1 MPEPPESEPWGG
13 KMGGSEVHVAAG
25 SRWGL
30 LFCGLVLLAG
40 ALSTAGNSAFAQE
53 PNASCAPAV
62 GRIVALQGNV
72 EVQRAGSTAWVPVRR
87 LDTAICAGD
96 RLRTDALS
104 RSLLFVQP
112 ESYVRV
118 DQNTTITL
126 NQTTDEIEVQFFA
139 AELAVELRNTQ
150 TSGAGYFIT
159 RFPKKFKVTTPHM
172 NAAVEGT
179 EFMVETSRDAT
190 KLTVL
195 EGKVSSESVAT
206 RDAQLVTAGQSLQ
219 SGAAGPAAITAV
231 VKPQDAV
238 QWVLRYPPI
247 SDGSNA
253 SRAEELLRAG
263 SVDEALAEIDSVLR
277 GDPDNSDAHAL
288 RAIIQVAKNDKAAAL
303 ESAGRATT
311 ANAGNY
317 RAWLAMSYAQQA
329 NFDLEAALESALK
342 AESLQS
348 GSALA
353 HARAAELH
361 LSLGDSHRAEVAARA
376 AIASNPAESHAHSML
391 GFVHLAQI
399 ETEAAR
405 ADFEAAIERDS
416 FSALP
421 RLGLGLAMIRD
432 GELKAAGK
440 SSKSRSRS
448 IRRILCCEAM
458 LARPTTRRTRGHETN
473 WLRRSSSL
481 QQLDPRIRRPISTTP
496 F

>member
-1 MPEPPESEPWGG
+1 M
-13 KMGGSEVHVAAG
+13 
-25 SRWGL
+25 
-30 LFCGLVLLAG
+30 
-40 ALSTAGNSAFAQE
+40 
-53 PNASCAPAV
+53 
-62 GRIVALQGNV
+62 
-72 EVQRAGSTAWVPVRR
+72 
-87 LDTAICAGD
+87 
-96 RLRTDALS
+96 
-104 RSLLFVQP
+104 
-112 ESYVRV
+112 
-118 DQNTTITL
+118 
-126 NQTTDEIEVQFFA
+126 QFFA

-150 TSGAGYFIT
+150 SSGAGYFIT

-179 EFMVETSRDAT
+179 EFMVETSSDAT

-277 GDPDNSDAHAL
+277 GDPGNSDAHAL
-288 RAIIQVAKNDKAAAL
+288 RAIIQVAKNDKGGAL
-303 ESAGRATT
+303 ESAGKATT

-353 HARAAELH
+353 HARVAELH
-361 LSLGDSHRAEVAARA
+361 LSLGDSRRAE
-376 AIASNPAESHAHSML
+376 
-391 GFVHLAQI
+391 
-399 ETEAAR
+399 EAAR
-405 ADFEAAIERDS
+405 RGDRKQ
-416 FSALP
+416 P
-421 RLGLGLAMIRD
+421 D
-432 GELKAAGK
+432 GE
-440 SSKSRSRS
+440 SRAQHARLRPSRADRHES
-448 IRRILCCEAM
+448 G
-458 LARPTTRRTRGHETN
+458 ARQISRP
-473 WLRRSSSL
+473 RSSA
-481 QQLDPRIRRPISTTP
+481 IRSVHCRGWASASR
-496 F
+496 

>member
-1 MPEPPESEPWGG
+1 M
-13 KMGGSEVHVAAG
+13 
-25 SRWGL
+25 
-30 LFCGLVLLAG
+30 
-40 ALSTAGNSAFAQE
+40 
-53 PNASCAPAV
+53 
-62 GRIVALQGNV
+62 
-72 EVQRAGSTAWVPVRR
+72 
-87 LDTAICAGD
+87 
-96 RLRTDALS
+96 
-104 RSLLFVQP
+104 
-112 ESYVRV
+112 RV

-150 TSGAGYFIT
+150 SSGAGYFIT

-277 GDPDNSDAHAL
+277 GDPGNSDAHAL
-288 RAIIQVAKNDKAAAL
+288 RAIIQVAKNDKAGAL
-303 ESAGRATT
+303 ESASEGDDGQCAGTIAPGSRCRMRSRRVSISRQRSKVRSRRSRCSRAV
-311 ANAGNY
+311 
-317 RAWLAMSYAQQA
+317 RLLMRVS
-329 NFDLEAALESALK
+329 
-342 AESLQS
+342 QS
-348 GSALA
+348 CTC
-353 HARAAELH
+353 H
-361 LSLGDSHRAEVAARA
+361 LGDARRAEEAARA
-376 AIASNPAESHAHSML
+376 AIASNPAESHAHSIL
-391 GFVHLAQI
+391 GFVHLAEI
-399 ETEAAR
+399 DTKAAR

-416 FSALP
+416 FSALAEVGP
-421 RLGLGLAMIRD
+421 R
-432 GELKAAGK
+432 AGDD
-440 SSKSRSRS
+440 SG
-448 IRRILCCEAM
+448 RRA
-458 LARPTTRRTRGHETN
+458 
-473 WLRRSSSL
+473 
-481 QQLDPRIRRPISTTP
+481 
-496 F
+496 